1 MLPFPVNLFIGAL
14 IGCRSNSR
22 MRRKNK
28 DFQSLKKFCVKLSKG
43 SRGEKTFSET
53 HPGKANI
60 SQVYH
65 NLVISG
71 LNAHRRTMN
80 IQH

>member
-14 IGCRSNSR
+14 IGCQSNSR
-22 MRRKNK
+22 MRWKNK
-28 DFQSLKKFCVKLSKG
+28 DFQSLKKVLCETFKRFK
-43 SRGEKTFSET
+43 RRKKMFSET

-65 NLVISG
+65 NSHFR
-71 LNAHRRTMN
+71 AECS
-80 IQH
+80 